1 MKVLQI
7 NTVYGVGST
16 GKITKQLHDLCIAHG
31 MECLTGHRNNG
42 KYPLHDALEISGR
55 LDGRVHGFL
64 ARMTMLKGCFSFLKT
79 KKFIRKIKK
88 YRPDLI
94 HLHNLH
100 GSYVHIGA
108 LMKYIKK
115 EQIPVVFTLHDCW
128 AFTAICPHF
137 SLEKC
142 DKWKSGCGHCP
153 QRRKYS
159 SAPIDLSHT
168 MWKNKKR
175 WFSGVSQMTIV
186 TPSAWLADLARQ
198 SFLGQYPIKVIHN
211 GIDLSIFSPTASDFR
226 VRYSLENKKIVLAVS
241 FGWSYEKGLDVMIAL
256 AERLTSDYQIV
267 LVGTDEATD
276 KQLPKNI
283 ISIHRT
289 NNQEELAG
297 IYSAAEVFVNPTRE
311 EVLGLV
317 NIEAL
322 ACGTPVVTFRTGG
335 SPECID
341 KTCGSVVDIDDVD
354 ALEQEI
360 IRVCTGH
367 PYTQED
373 CLRRAKVF
381 DKDERMREY
390 IALYRSMERAES

>member
-16 GKITKQLHDLCIAHG
+16 GKIAKQIHDLCIANG
-31 MECLTGHRNNG
+31 MECLVGHRDNG
-42 KYPLHDALEISGR
+42 RRPFEDTLEISGR
-55 LDGRVHGFL
+55 LNGRLHGFL
-64 ARMTMLKGCFSFLKT
+64 ARMTMLKGCFSYFKT

-88 YRPDLI
+88 YGPDLI

-100 GSYVHIGA
+100 GSYVHIGV
-108 LMKYIKK
+108 LMKYIKE

-137 SLEKC
+137 SFAGC
-142 DKWKSGCGHCP
+142 DKWKSGCGHCR
-153 QRRKYS
+153 QRHKYS
-159 SAPIDLSHT
+159 SAPIDLSRT
-168 MWKNKKR
+168 IWKYKKR
-175 WFSGVSQMTIV
+175 WFSGVPQMTVV

-211 GIDLSIFSPTASDFR
+211 GIDLSVFSPTASDFR
-226 VRYSLENKKIVLAVS
+226 ARYSLENKKIVLAVS
-241 FGWSYEKGLDVMIAL
+241 FGWSYEKGLDVVIAL
-256 AERLTSDYQIV
+256 AERLPSDYQIV

-276 KQLPKNI
+276 KQLPENI

-289 NNQEELAG
+289 NNQEELAS
-297 IYSAAEVFVNPTRE
+297 IYSATDVFINPTRE

-341 KTCGSVVDIDDVD
+341 KTCGSVVDINDVD
-354 ALEQEI
+354 SMEQEI
-360 IRVCTGH
+360 IRVCTKH
-367 PYTQED
+367 PYTQKD
-373 CLRRAKVF
+373 CLRRAKAF
-381 DKDERMREY
+381 DKNERMKEY
-390 IALYRSMERAES
+390 IALYCSMGRTQL

>member
-7 NTVYGVGST
+7 NTVYGAGST
-16 GKITKQLHDLCIAHG
+16 GKIVRQLHDLCMAQG
-31 MECLTGHRNNG
+31 MECLTGHRDNG
-42 KYPLHDALEISGR
+42 TYSLDDTLEISGR

-64 ARMTMLKGCFSFLKT
+64 ARITMLKGCFSYFKT
-79 KKFIRKIKK
+79 KKFLQKMKE

-100 GSYVHIGA
+100 GSYIHIGA
-108 LMKYIKK
+108 FMKYIKK

-137 SLEKC
+137 SLAAC

-153 QRRKYS
+153 QRRRYS

-175 WFSGVSQMTIV
+175 WFSGVPHMTVV

-198 SFLGQYPIKVIHN
+198 SFLGEYPIKVIYN

-226 VRYSLENKKIVLAVS
+226 ARYSLENKKIVLAVS

-256 AERLTSDYQIV
+256 AERLPSDYQVV
-267 LVGTDEATD
+267 LVGTDEAAD

-283 ISIHRT
+283 LSIHRT
-289 NNQEELAG
+289 CRQQALAG
-297 IYSAAEVFVNPTRE
+297 IYSASNVFVNPTRE

-317 NIEAL
+317 NLEAL
-322 ACGTPVVTFRTGG
+322 ACGTPVVTFRAGG

-341 KTCGSVVDIDDVD
+341 ETCGSVVDRDDVD
-354 ALEQEI
+354 AMEREI
-360 IRVCTGH
+360 VRICTEH
-367 PYTQED
+367 PYSREA
-373 CLRRAKVF
+373 CLNRARMF
-381 DKDERMREY
+381 DKDQRMKEY
-390 IALYRSMERAES
+390 IALYRSMERARP